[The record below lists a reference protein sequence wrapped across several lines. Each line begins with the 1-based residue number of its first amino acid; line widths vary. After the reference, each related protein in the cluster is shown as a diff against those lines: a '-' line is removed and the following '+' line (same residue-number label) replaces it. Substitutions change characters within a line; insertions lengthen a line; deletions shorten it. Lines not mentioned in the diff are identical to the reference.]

1 VIITLLGIIAP
12 LIISLFIS
20 LYIYKKNS
28 EKILIQIGLF
38 LSYII
43 VHLSIYRNITFSPIQ
58 STDYIPF
65 SICIALIFSIILSY
79 KNLNNFSRLIIKIIN
94 YTLAIGLSLFTFI
107 KFTWQG
113 NQKLLIPTIVVFLVL
128 LFDYLVNKK
137 QEHNENF
144 DNFLYLFLISLLSS
158 GIAIV
163 SSIASIGQILGAIIA
178 YIFPLLLL
186 SIINKNINVENFNLI
201 FNTLYVIIML
211 NIYLLSPNEPPIY
224 SMLLILFSPLIFV
237 VVNKKFTKQKRIT
250 KIFLKIILLLLVFLT
265 SAILIDNPFE
275 QKEKIEEYNY

>member
-12 LIISLFIS
+12 LIISSFIS

-43 VHLSIYRNITFSPIQ
+43 AHLSIYRNITFSPIQ

-163 SSIASIGQILGAIIA
+163 SSIASIGQILGAMIA